1 LSFRTLLQNVHFG
14 ENVMQA
20 DFKYEPRKLE
30 KGYNNRTLHVDLSRM
45 KITSKPVSEK
55 MKETFTGGRGFDLWL
70 LWNALPKNR
79 VIQWNDPE
87 NEVCLA
93 CGPLGGIPVYPGGGK
108 SIAVA
113 ISPLTGIVVDSNVG
127 GYFGPYLKFAGWDA
141 LEVQGKP
148 DSEVVI
154 IIDGDASRVQ
164 VEDATALPSETQLI
178 TEATAQKYGGD
189 NPLSISVVASGPG
202 AEHTLI
208 GCLNISWYDAARRVH
223 RFKQAGRG
231 GIGTVLRDKKVKAI
245 VVKYSGKITV
255 ENNGPADADLVR
267 EIGTSY
273 NREIRALD
281 PKQNEMAAI
290 GSSQLVSAMNNFDL
304 LPVDNF
310 KYGSHP
316 EAEKLGREIYR
327 SKFDAGF
334 DGCWMGCSMSC
345 AHVVKNFELA
355 TGPYKGQRVFVTGPE
370 YETAAGVGSNCGI
383 FDVDHVIEMN
393 FYCDIYGLDTISV
406 GTATAFAMEC
416 YEMGLIDKKATG
428 GLELCFG
435 NKNAAM
441 ELVHQMA
448 RGEGFGVVVG
458 QGIRQMKKLFAEK
471 YGSDAKTLQDIG
483 MESKGLEFSE
493 YVTKESLAQQ
503 GGYGLTLKGPQHDEA
518 WLIFLDMVH
527 NLMPT
532 FEQKAENLHWFPMW
546 RTWFGLN
553 GLCKLPWNDVVPEGN
568 KQTKEPAKVM
578 AHVET
583 YAKLFH
589 AVTGRKVTADDLIV
603 MSEKVYNFQRVFN
616 LRMGSG
622 TRAQDT
628 VPYRAVGPV
637 TKEEY
642 ESRSERYDKQLKE
655 KLDIDPAGMST
666 EEKMAALRTYREEE
680 YEKLKDAVYKRR
692 GWTPNGVPTVEKAKA
707 LGIDFPDVIA
717 LLQRKT

>member
-1 LSFRTLLQNVHFG
+1 
-14 ENVMQA
+14 MAKA
-20 DFKYEPRKLE
+20 DFKYQLRKLE
-30 KGYNNRTLHVDLSRM
+30 RGYNNRTLYVNLSEM
-45 KITSKPVSEK
+45 KIMSEPVSEK

-70 LWNALPKNR
+70 LWNSLPKDR
-79 VIQWNDPE
+79 IIKWDDPE

-113 ISPLTGIVVDSNVG
+113 ISPLTGMAVDSNVG

-148 DSEVVI
+148 ESEVVVF
-154 IIDGDASRVQ
+154 IDGDACTVRV
-164 VEDATALPSETQLI
+164 EEARELPSETHLVV
-178 TEATAQKYGGD
+178 EALAQKYGGG
-189 NPLSISVVASGPG
+189 NPRSISVVSSGPG
-202 AEHTLI
+202 AEHTLM
-208 GCLNISWYDAARRVH
+208 GCLNISWYDPARGVH
-223 RFKQAGRG
+223 RLKQAGRG
-231 GIGTVLRDKKVKAI
+231 GIGTVLRNKRVKAI

-255 ENNGPADADLVR
+255 ESNGPADAALVK
-267 EIGTSY
+267 ETGIAH

-281 PKQNEMAAI
+281 PKQNEMAII
-290 GSSQLVSAMNNFDL
+290 GSPQLVSAMNNFDL

-310 KYGSHP
+310 RYGSHA
-316 EAEKLGREIYR
+316 EAEKLGREVYR
-327 SKFDAGF
+327 NKFDAGF

-345 AHVVKNFELA
+345 AHVVKDFELK

-370 YETAAGVGSNCGI
+370 YETVAGVGSNCGI
-383 FDVDHVIEMN
+383 FNVDHVIEMN
-393 FYCDIYGLDTISV
+393 YYCDIYGLDTISV

-416 YEMGLIDKKATG
+416 YEMGLIDKNATG
-428 GLELCFG
+428 GLNLCFG
-435 NKNAAM
+435 NKDAAM

-458 QGIRQMKKLFAEK
+458 QGVRQMKKQFAEK
-471 YGSDAKTLQDIG
+471 YGADAKIMQDIG

-568 KQTKEPAKVM
+568 KQTKEPAKVIQ
-578 AHVET
+578 HVEN
-583 YAKLFH
+583 YAKLFY
-589 AVTGRKVTADDLIV
+589 AVTGKKVTAEDLIL
-603 MSEKVYNFQRVFN
+603 MSEKVYNFQRIFN
-616 LRMGSG
+616 LRMGYG
-622 TRAQDT
+622 TRKQDT

-642 ESRSERYDKQLKE
+642 ESRRERYDKQLKE
-655 KLDIDPAGMST
+655 KLGVDPTGKTT
-666 EEKMAALRTYREEE
+666 EEKMKALRKYREAE
-680 YEKLKDAVYKRR
+680 YKKLKDAVYKRR
-692 GWTPNGVPTVEKAKA
+692 GWTPNGVPTPEKAKE
-707 LGIDFPDVIA
+707 LGIDFPDVMK
-717 LLQRKT
+717 LLQNNT

>member
-1 LSFRTLLQNVHFG
+1 VHFG
-14 ENVMQA
+14 ERVMQA
-20 DFKYEPRKLE
+20 DFKYESRKLE
-30 KGYNNRTLHVDLSRM
+30 KGYNNRTLYVDLSGMR
-45 KITSKPVSEK
+45 ITSKSVSEK

-79 VIQWNDPE
+79 VTKWNDPE

-108 SIAVA
+108 SIAIA
-113 ISPLTGIVVDSNVG
+113 ISPLTGVVVDSNVG

-148 DSEVVI
+148 ESEVVI
-154 IIDGDASRVQ
+154 IIDGDEHRVH
-164 VEDATALPSETQLI
+164 VEDAADLSSETHLI
-178 TEATAQKYGGD
+178 TETMAQKHDGG
-189 NPLSISVVASGPG
+189 NPLSISVVSSGPG
-202 AEHTLI
+202 AEHTLM
-208 GCLNISWYDAARRVH
+208 GCLNVSWYDVARRVH

-231 GIGTVLRDKKVKAI
+231 GIGTVLRNKKIKAI

-255 ENNGPADADLVR
+255 ESNGSADAALVK
-267 EIGTSY
+267 EIGTAY

-281 PKQNEMAAI
+281 SKQNEMAVI
-290 GSSQLVSAMNNFDL
+290 GSPQLVSAMNNFDL

-310 KYGSHP
+310 RLGSHP
-316 EAEKLGREIYR
+316 EAKKLGREIYR
-327 SKFDAGF
+327 NKFDAGF
-334 DGCWMGCSMSC
+334 DGCWMGCSLSC
-345 AHVVKNFELA
+345 AHVVKDFELK

-383 FDVDHVIEMN
+383 FDVNHVIEMN
-393 FYCDIYGLDTISV
+393 YYCDIYGLDTISV

-416 YEMGLIDKKATG
+416 YEMGLINKEATG
-428 GLELCFG
+428 GLDLCFG
-435 NKNAAM
+435 NKNAAL

-458 QGIRQMKKLFAEK
+458 QGVRRMKKLFAEK
-471 YGSDAKTLQDIG
+471 YGADANIMQDIG

-578 AHVET
+578 VHVET
-583 YAKLFH
+583 YAKLFY
-589 AVTGRKVTADDLIV
+589 AVTGRKVTVDDLIL

-616 LRMGSG
+616 LRMGYG

-642 ESRSERYDKQLKE
+642 ESRRERYDKQLKE
-655 KLDIDPAGMST
+655 KLGIDPVEKST
-666 EEKMAALRTYREEE
+666 AEKLAALRKYREAE

-692 GWTPNGVPTVEKAKA
+692 GWTPNGVPTVEKVKE
-707 LGIDFPDVIA
+707 LGIDFPDVIT

>member
-1 LSFRTLLQNVHFG
+1 MNFG
-14 ENVMQA
+14 ENILQA
-20 DFKYEPRKLE
+20 DFKYELKKLE
-30 KGYNNRTLHVDLSRM
+30 RGYNNRTLYVNLSEMQIKSR
-45 KITSKPVSEK
+45 PVSEK
-55 MKETFTGGRGFDLWL
+55 MKETFTGGRGFDVWL
-70 LWNALPKNR
+70 LWNALPKDR
-79 VIQWNDPE
+79 IIKWDEPE

-93 CGPLGGIPVYPGGGK
+93 AGPLGGIPVYPGGGK

-148 DSEVVI
+148 QSEVAI
-154 IIDGDASRVQ
+154 FIDGDEGRVQ
-164 VEDATALPSETQLI
+164 VEDAEGLSSETHLI
-178 TEATAQKYGGD
+178 TEAMEQKYGGGK
-189 NPLSISVVASGPG
+189 PLTVSVVSSGPG
-202 AEHTLI
+202 AEHTLM

-231 GIGTVLRDKKVKAI
+231 GIGTVLRNKKIKAI
-245 VVKYSGKITV
+245 VVKYAGKITV
-255 ENNGPADADLVR
+255 ENNDPADANLVR
-267 EIGTSY
+267 EIGTAY
-273 NREIRALD
+273 NREIRTLD
-281 PKQNEMAAI
+281 PKQNEMAVI

-304 LPVDNF
+304 LPVENF
-310 KYGSHP
+310 KFGCHP
-316 EAEKLGREIYR
+316 DAEKLGREIYR
-327 SKFDAGF
+327 NKFDVGF

-345 AHVVKNFELA
+345 AHVVKDFELK

-393 FYCDIYGLDTISV
+393 YYCDIYGLDTISV
-406 GTATAFAMEC
+406 GTATAFTMEC
-416 YEMGLIDKKATG
+416 YERGLIDKEATE
-428 GLELCFG
+428 GLELRFG
-435 NKNAAM
+435 NKEAAL

-458 QGIRQMKKLFAEK
+458 QGIRRMKKLLAEK
-471 YGSDAKTLQDIG
+471 YGADAKIMQDIG

-553 GLCKLPWNDVVPEGN
+553 GLCKLPWNDVVPEAN

-583 YAKLFH
+583 YAKLFY
-589 AVTGRKVTADDLIV
+589 AVTGKKVTSDDLIL
-603 MSEKVYNFQRVFN
+603 MSEKVYNFQRIFN
-616 LRMGSG
+616 LRMGYG

-642 ESRSERYDKQLKE
+642 ESRGERYDKQLKE
-655 KLDIDPAGMST
+655 TLGANPEGMST
-666 EEKMAALRTYREEE
+666 EEKMATLRKYREAQ

-692 GWTPNGVPTVEKAKA
+692 GWTPNGVPTIEKAKA
-707 LGIDFPDVIA
+707 LGIDFPDVIE
-717 LLQRKT
+717 LLKRNT

>member
-1 LSFRTLLQNVHFG
+1 MALV
-14 ENVMQA
+14 
-20 DFKYEPRKLE
+20 DFKYKPKKLE
-30 KGYNNRTLHVDLSRM
+30 KGYNNRTLYVNLSEM
-45 KITSKPVSEK
+45 KIASKPVSEK
-55 MKETFTGGRGFDLWL
+55 MKNTFTGGRGFDIWL
-70 LWNALPKNR
+70 LWNALPKDR
-79 VIQWNDPE
+79 IVKWNEPE

-93 CGPLGGIPVYPGGGK
+93 SGPLGGVPVYPGGGK

-148 DSEVVI
+148 ESEVVI
-154 IIDGDASRVQ
+154 FIDGDEHRVQ
-164 VEDATALPSETQLI
+164 VEDARALPSETHLI
-178 TEATAQKYGGD
+178 TEAMAQKYGGSR
-189 NPLSISVVASGPG
+189 PLSISVVASGPG

-208 GCLNISWYDAARRVH
+208 GCLNISWYDTARRIH
-223 RFKQAGRG
+223 RYKQAGRG
-231 GIGTVLRDKKVKAI
+231 GIGTVLRDKKIKAI

-255 ENNGPADADLVR
+255 ESNGPADAALVR
-267 EIGTSY
+267 QVGTAY

-290 GSSQLVSAMNNFDL
+290 GSPQLVSAMNNFDL

-310 KYGSHP
+310 KYGCHP
-316 EAEKLGREIYR
+316 EAEKLGREVYR

-334 DGCWMGCSMSC
+334 DGCWMGCSLSC
-345 AHVVKNFELA
+345 AHVVKEFPLK
-355 TGPYKGQRVFVTGPE
+355 TGPYKGKKVFVTGPE
-370 YETAAGVGSNCGI
+370 YETVAGVGSNCGI
-383 FDVDHVIEMN
+383 FDVNHIIEMN
-393 FYCDIYGLDTISV
+393 YYCDIYGLDTISV
-406 GTATAFAMEC
+406 GTSTAFAMEC

-428 GLELCFG
+428 GLELRFG

-448 RGEGFGVVVG
+448 RGEGFGSVVG
-458 QGIRQMKKLFAEK
+458 QGVRRMKKLFAEK
-471 YGSDAKTLQDIG
+471 YGADARTMEDIG

-583 YAKLFH
+583 YAKLFY
-589 AVTGRKVTADDLIV
+589 AVTGKKVVPDDLIL
-603 MSEKVYNFQRVFN
+603 MSEKVYNFQRIFN
-616 LRMGSG
+616 LRMGYG

-637 TKEEY
+637 TNEEY
-642 ESRSERYDKQLKE
+642 ESRRERYDKQLKE
-655 KLDIDPAGMST
+655 KLDINPEGKST
-666 EEKMAALRTYREEE
+666 EDKIAALRKYREAE

-692 GWTPNGVPTVEKAKA
+692 GWTSNGVPTVEKAKM
-707 LGIDFPDVIA
+707 LGIDFPDVID
-717 LLQRKT
+717 LLKRNT

>member
-1 LSFRTLLQNVHFG
+1 VHFG
-14 ENVMQA
+14 ERVMQA
-20 DFKYEPRKLE
+20 DFKYESRKLE
-30 KGYNNRTLHVDLSRM
+30 KGYNNRTLYVDLSGMR
-45 KITSKPVSEK
+45 ITSKSVSEK

-79 VIQWNDPE
+79 VTKWNDPE

-108 SIAVA
+108 SIAIA
-113 ISPLTGIVVDSNVG
+113 ISPLTGVVVDSNVG

-148 DSEVVI
+148 ESEVVI
-154 IIDGDASRVQ
+154 IIDGDEHRVH
-164 VEDATALPSETQLI
+164 VEDAADLSSETHLI
-178 TEATAQKYGGD
+178 TETMAQKHDGG
-189 NPLSISVVASGPG
+189 NPLSISVVSSGPG
-202 AEHTLI
+202 AEHTLM
-208 GCLNISWYDAARRVH
+208 GCLNVSWYDVARRVH

-231 GIGTVLRDKKVKAI
+231 GIGTVLRNKKIKAI

-255 ENNGPADADLVR
+255 ESNGSADAALVK
-267 EIGTSY
+267 EIGTAY

-281 PKQNEMAAI
+281 SKQNEMAVI
-290 GSSQLVSAMNNFDL
+290 GSPQLVSAMNNFDL

-310 KYGSHP
+310 RLGSHP
-316 EAEKLGREIYR
+316 EAKKLGREIYR
-327 SKFDAGF
+327 NKFDAGF
-334 DGCWMGCSMSC
+334 DGCWMGCSLSC
-345 AHVVKNFELA
+345 AHVVKDFELK

-393 FYCDIYGLDTISV
+393 YYCDIYGLDTISV

-416 YEMGLIDKKATG
+416 YEMGLINKEATG
-428 GLELCFG
+428 GLDLCFG
-435 NKNAAM
+435 NKNAAL

-458 QGIRQMKKLFAEK
+458 QGVRRMKKLFAEK
-471 YGSDAKTLQDIG
+471 YGADANIMQDIG

-578 AHVET
+578 VHVET
-583 YAKLFH
+583 YAKLFY
-589 AVTGRKVTADDLIV
+589 AVTGRKVTVDDLIL

-616 LRMGSG
+616 LRMGYG

-642 ESRSERYDKQLKE
+642 ESRRERYDKQLKE
-655 KLDIDPAGMST
+655 KLGIDPVEKST
-666 EEKMAALRTYREEE
+666 AEKLAALRKYREAE

-692 GWTPNGVPTVEKAKA
+692 GWTPNGVPTVEKVKE
-707 LGIDFPDVIA
+707 LGIDFPDVIT